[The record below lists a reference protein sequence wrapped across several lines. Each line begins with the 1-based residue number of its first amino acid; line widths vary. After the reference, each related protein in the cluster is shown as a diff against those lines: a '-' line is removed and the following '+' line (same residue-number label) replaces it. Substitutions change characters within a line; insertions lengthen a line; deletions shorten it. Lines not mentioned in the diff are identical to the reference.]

1 MNESLQGQYQ
11 HVVDSFLGYLP
22 SFVAG
27 LVLILVGWILGWFAK
42 RLVIQIA
49 VILRLERFLATIR
62 GGEDFAKADV
72 RFGFYNFIGNLAFA
86 VVLIIFIDNAVNAW
100 KLTLLS
106 NLLERAIYF
115 IPRMALALAT
125 FGIGFLISSGT
136 SRAVQ
141 RTLIRENVPRATLAA
156 RFVKAV
162 LLVLFSAM
170 ALVELDIARQVV
182 LIGFGTIFITLG
194 ALTVVFVALGGRE
207 YLQRSRSAGPQG

>member
-1 MNESLQGQYQ
+1 MNESLQYQYQ
-11 HVVDSFLGYLP
+11 HLLESFVGYLP
-22 SFVAG
+22 NFIAG
-27 LVLILVGWILGWFAK
+27 LVLILIGVLLGWFVK
-42 RLVIQIA
+42 RVVVQFA
-49 VILRLERFLATIR
+49 VLLRLERFLATIR

-72 RFGFYNFIGNLAFA
+72 RYGFYNFIGNVAFV
-86 VVLIIFIDNAVNAW
+86 VVLIIFLDNAVNAW

-115 IPRMALALAT
+115 IPRMVLALIT
-125 FGIGFLISSGT
+125 FGIGFLIASGT

-194 ALTVVFVALGGRE
+194 ALTVVIVALGGRE
-207 YLQRSRSAGPQG
+207 YFQRSRGADG